1 MRVDQLL
8 WHLRYYKSRSLA
20 TTACKKGHVKVNEQI
35 VKPSKEII
43 ATDTVKVRKN
53 QLTYKFKILDVP
65 KKRVNAKLV
74 NIFRDDQTIDDQLN
88 SKEFIKLNKI
98 SKRIKGKGRPTKK
111 ERRKLDNL
119 NKWFIVKF
127 MIKWTKKRF

>member
-35 VKPSKEII
+35 VKPSKVII
-43 ATDTVKVRKN
+43 ATDIVKVRKN
-53 QLTYKFKILDVP
+53 QVTYTFKILDIP
-65 KKRVNAKLV
+65 KKRVSAKLV
-74 NIFRDDQTIDDQLN
+74 NIYRDDQTVNDPFG
-88 SKEFIKLNKI
+88 SKEFMRLNKI

-111 ERRKLDNL
+111 ERRKLDGL
-119 NKWFIVKF
+119 NK
-127 MIKWTKKRF
+127 

>member
-35 VKPSKEII
+35 AKPSKVII
-43 ATDTVKVRKN
+43 ATDIVKVRKN
-53 QLTYKFKILDVP
+53 QVNCMFKILDVP

-74 NIFRDDQTIDDQLN
+74 NIYIDDQTDDDLN
-88 SKEFIKLNKI
+88 SNEFMKLNKI
-98 SKRIKGKGRPTKK
+98 PKRIKGKGRPTKK
-111 ERRKLDNL
+111 ERRKLDDINNWL
-119 NKWFIVKF
+119 FVKF
-127 MIKWTKKRF
+127 IIKWIKKRF

>member
-119 NKWFIVKF
+119 NK
-127 MIKWTKKRF
+127 